1 MIGAAFIN
9 HHERRMLIT
18 EFLDNEHLAGLE
30 SLIIQQNNSAA
41 DSKFKV
47 LIQSNDV
54 LQEKLQDTLQMCEVE
69 FAFSNDK
76 KEWDH
81 KNVNLA
87 LDKLLKDSFA
97 YLVEESSMEL
107 ALSALNAAISH
118 SKLTEQCQ
126 NSKQKF
132 TLSKYTLSNY
142 LRLDVAA
149 LKALNVFPGSSSNE
163 SVSG

>member
-1 MIGAAFIN
+1 MENDKESETNHTILAVCFKLSQNERMVGAAFIN

-30 SLIIQQNNSAA
+30 SLVIQQNNSAA

-47 LIQSNDV
+47 LIQSSEV
-54 LQEKLQDTLQMCEVE
+54 LQEKVQDTLQMCEVD
-69 FAFSNDK
+69 FQFSTDK
-76 KEWDH
+76 KEWDP

-97 YLVEESSMEL
+97 YQVEESQMEL

-118 SKLTEQCQ
+118 SKLVDLCQ

-132 TLSKYTLSNY
+132 PNL
-142 LRLDVAA
+142 
-149 LKALNVFPGSSSNE
+149 
-163 SVSG
+163 

>member
-1 MIGAAFIN
+1 
-9 HHERRMLIT
+9 
-18 EFLDNEHLAGLE
+18 
-30 SLIIQQNNSAA
+30 
-41 DSKFKV
+41 
-47 LIQSNDV
+47 
-54 LQEKLQDTLQMCEVE
+54 MCEVE

-163 SVSG
+163 TVSG